1 MYTTKIPLPFRNYTG
16 KSVFTRTEICRQNV
30 KATHVVEQRDLSLY
44 NYVSRQIITMRWAK
58 PISDVGD
65 ELDGRERRLDN
76 GEREVSIQNCLSGLN
91 DANNKK
97 YWCKKCILRIC
108 ICFNTL

>member
-58 PISDVGD
+58 PISD
-65 ELDGRERRLDN
+65 ELDGIERRLDN
-76 GEREVSIQNCLSGLN
+76 GKRSLNTEGVCNCLSWLV
-91 DANNKK
+91 
-97 YWCKKCILRIC
+97 
-108 ICFNTL
+108 